1 MDGGKASSLLMALR
15 KSGIP
20 MSLRGWQAGE
30 LLFAPDDFAD
40 ELFIVQTGFVR
51 LYRLTEA
58 GKEVLLRWC
67 GAGDVFG
74 EESVTA
80 NVRRHFAEGVTK
92 GKAWQVNAQQ
102 LMAAAERDPSLKT
115 ALLLALHE
123 AMRWT
128 EEIVAMAAEEVP
140 TRLLKVLGW
149 LAEREGTQNAD
160 GLISL
165 PFTHAQL
172 ASLIGASRECV
183 TVHLKPLRQAGIVVS
198 KRGKLLLQMA
208 SLRQWQGDRTVARR

>member
-1 MDGGKASSLLMALR
+1 
-15 KSGIP
+15 
-20 MSLRGWQAGE
+20 
-30 LLFAPDDFAD
+30 
-40 ELFIVQTGFVR
+40 
-51 LYRLTEA
+51 
-58 GKEVLLRWC
+58 
-67 GAGDVFG
+67 
-74 EESVTA
+74 VTA

-92 GKAWQVNAQQ
+92 GKAWQVSAQQ

-149 LAEREGTQNAD
+149 LAERAGTQNAD

-183 TVHLKPLRQAGIVVS
+183 TVHLKPLRQAGIVIS

-208 SLRQWQGDRTVARR
+208 SLRRWQGDRTVARR